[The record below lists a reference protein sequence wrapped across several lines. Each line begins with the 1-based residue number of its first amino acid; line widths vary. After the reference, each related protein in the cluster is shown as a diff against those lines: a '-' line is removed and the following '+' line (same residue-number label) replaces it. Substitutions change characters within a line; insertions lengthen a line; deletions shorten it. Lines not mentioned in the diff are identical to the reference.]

1 MSMKKLKIPL
11 QVFSLA
17 LIGCM
22 LCACQTDN
30 ALSQT
35 TQPEKSPQQILE
47 EQPIDDTHDAFLVD
61 TGGELGTLLVTAELA
76 MENKDEFGT
85 RDIAF
90 SVWNPADMEQP
101 IQTFS
106 EEFMMGVAPEFH
118 HVVDA
123 NLTAFKILGISFS
136 WETSLIIVT
145 IGCGMRNIGNSNTV
159 RLFQKYHRPYLTRSG
174 KWSLAGRVVAEQA
187 MVSLLST
194 VGRMGNWYVYGE
206 LSPSLH
212 GKNQALSV
220 CRIGLMENFNRSITR
235 SFLGLVRNWK
245 GRKHGGRHSI
255 NGSIWTITARQRR
268 KISCGQE
275 KILENIMVYS
285 ISKYVCAYNFVLF

>member
-123 NLTAFKILGISFS
+123 NFDGF
-136 WETSLIIVT
+136 W
-145 IGCGMRNIGNSNTV
+145 
-159 RLFQKYHRPYLTRSG
+159 
-174 KWSLAGRVVAEQA
+174 
-187 MVSLLST
+187 VSL
-194 VGRMGNWYVYGE
+194 
-206 LSPSLH
+206 
-212 GKNQALSV
+212 
-220 CRIGLMENFNRSITR
+220 
-235 SFLGLVRNWK
+235 FLGK
-245 GRKHGGRHSI
+245 P
-255 NGSIWTITARQRR
+255 A
-268 KISCGQE
+268 
-275 KILENIMVYS
+275 
-285 ISKYVCAYNFVLF
+285 

>member
-1 MSMKKLKIPL
+1 MNMKKLKIPL

-22 LCACQTDN
+22 LCACQSDN

-85 RDIAF
+85 RDITF
-90 SVWNPADMEQP
+90 FVWNPVDMKQP

-118 HVVDA
+118 DVVDA
-123 NLTAFKILGISFS
+123 NFDGFQDFGYLFHAGNQPNHWHYWLWNEEQAQFIYYAPLVEISQPVFDVES
-136 WETSLIIVT
+136 QIVT
-145 IGCGMRNIGNSNTV
+145 GWA
-159 RLFQKYHRPYLTRSG
+159 RS
-174 KWSLAGRVVAEQA
+174 SA
-187 MVSLLST
+187 VSGT
-194 VGRMGNWYVYGE
+194 HTFYRWVDGE
-206 LSPSLH
+206 L
-212 GKNQALSV
+212 
-220 CRIGLMENFNRSITR
+220 I
-235 SFLGLVRNWK
+235 LVREIEHDFTEMIVVRDLIDGQMVEVYREEWDGEKDENDVLDELHKWNDLDY
-245 GRKHGGRHSI
+245 HGE
-255 NGSIWTITARQRR
+255 TT
-268 KISCGQE
+268 E
-275 KILENIMVYS
+275 EN
-285 ISKYVCAYNFVLF
+285 